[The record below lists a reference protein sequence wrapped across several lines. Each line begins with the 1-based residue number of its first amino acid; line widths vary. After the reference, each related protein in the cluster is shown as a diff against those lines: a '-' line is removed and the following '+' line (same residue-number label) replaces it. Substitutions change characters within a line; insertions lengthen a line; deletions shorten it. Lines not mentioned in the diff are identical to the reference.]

1 LNSKARLAFT
11 TVAILWGI
19 PYLLIKIAVDDGVPP
34 AFVAWARVV
43 LGAAVLLALSWK
55 LGVLD
60 AVRGRLKWLLAFAV
74 AEIVIP
80 FPLIAAGERNI
91 DSSVAAILI
100 AAAPLFVAL
109 LALRFDHSERVSGWR
124 LGGLF
129 LGFAGVILFVGVD
142 IAGRP
147 SELYGAAAVLASAFC
162 YAVGPM
168 ILKRHLSDLD
178 SRISM
183 GATLV
188 IAAILLAPA
197 AAWQLPR
204 TMPSNRALL
213 ALVGLGLLCTA
224 VALVSYGVLVREAG
238 PARALVVTY
247 INPVIAVIAG
257 VAVRGEH
264 LGASAMSG
272 LALIL
277 VGSWLS
283 TEGPQRQQSSDSQQ
297 NSKTAALPPSADEVL
312 DSPDA

>member
-1 LNSKARLAFT
+1 MNSKARFAFI
-11 TVAILWGI
+11 TVSILWGI

-55 LGVLD
+55 LGVAD
-60 AVRGRLKWLLAFAV
+60 AVRGRLKWLVAFAV
-74 AEIVIP
+74 AELVIP
-80 FPLIAAGERNI
+80 FPLIASGERHI
-91 DSSVAAILI
+91 DSSVTAILI

-124 LGGLF
+124 LVGLMV
-129 LGFAGVILFVGVD
+129 GFAGVVLLVGID

-178 SRISM
+178 PRVSM
-183 GATLV
+183 GASLG

-213 ALVGLGLLCTA
+213 ALLGLGLLCTA
-224 VALVSYGVLVREAG
+224 VALAAYGVLVREAG

-257 VAVRGEH
+257 IAVRGER
-264 LGASAMSG
+264 LGVSGMSG
-272 LALIL
+272 LGLIL
-277 VGSWLS
+277 IGSWLS
-283 TEGPQRQQSSDSQQ
+283 TEGSQRKRSPHTADLHPSTDEAIDSSD
-297 NSKTAALPPSADEVL
+297 A
-312 DSPDA
+312 

>member
-1 LNSKARLAFT
+1 LNSKARFAFII
-11 TVAILWGI
+11 VSILWGI

-55 LGVLD
+55 LGVAG
-60 AVRGRLKWLLAFAV
+60 AVRGRLKWLVAFAV
-74 AEIVIP
+74 AELVIP
-80 FPLIAAGERNI
+80 FPLIASGERHI
-91 DSSVAAILI
+91 DSSVTAILI

-124 LGGLF
+124 LVGLF
-129 LGFAGVILFVGVD
+129 VGFAGVVLLVGID
-142 IAGRP
+142 IAGSP
-147 SELYGAAAVLASAFC
+147 GELYGAAAVLASAFC

-178 SRISM
+178 PRVSM
-183 GATLV
+183 GASLG

-213 ALVGLGLLCTA
+213 ALLGLGLLCTA
-224 VALVSYGVLVREAG
+224 VALAAYGVLVREAG
-238 PARALVVTY
+238 PGRALVVTY

-257 VAVRGEH
+257 IAVRGEH
-264 LGASAMSG
+264 LGVSGMSG
-272 LALIL
+272 LGLIL
-277 VGSWLS
+277 IGSWLS
-283 TEGPQRQQSSDSQQ
+283 TEGSQRQRSPL
-297 NSKTAALPPSADEVL
+297 TADLRPSTDEAIH
-312 DSPDA
+312 SPDA